1 MPRPRWNR
9 SNRGPR
15 RTVLA
20 YHAVGDCSLADD
32 RNSLFVSPTAFA
44 AQMADLAATRR
55 VVPLADALDAPLPP
69 GKPVVAITFDDGYRS
84 VREHAL
90 PILEQHGFPATM
102 FVPTAYV
109 GDENRWDEP
118 CPCSLAIMD
127 ADELRDAD
135 ARGLR
140 IEAHGHAHTD
150 LTEADEET
158 ATGDI
163 ADSLD
168 ALRALLGRDPR
179 FLAFAFSHGSADAQ
193 RAAAG
198 LGLEAAFSID
208 RPGTGR
214 FDQARVQI
222 TRYDSLRA
230 FRFKTGGRYLAVR
243 FSTMTRAAVALTR
256 PVRAMVRRLR
266 A

>member
-1 MPRPRWNR
+1 MPSPRWTP

-44 AQMADLAATRR
+44 AQMADLATTRR

-109 GDENRWDEP
+109 GDENRWD
-118 CPCSLAIMD
+118 
-127 ADELRDAD
+127 
-135 ARGLR
+135 
-140 IEAHGHAHTD
+140 
-150 LTEADEET
+150 
-158 ATGDI
+158 
-163 ADSLD
+163 
-168 ALRALLGRDPR
+168 
-179 FLAFAFSHGSADAQ
+179 
-193 RAAAG
+193 
-198 LGLEAAFSID
+198 
-208 RPGTGR
+208 
-214 FDQARVQI
+214 
-222 TRYDSLRA
+222 
-230 FRFKTGGRYLAVR
+230 
-243 FSTMTRAAVALTR
+243 
-256 PVRAMVRRLR
+256 
-266 A
+266 